1 MGGIRHPDPNQLVT
15 THNAPRQ
22 HLTVMWTNLTTLGP
36 RKRDGS
42 GGTALAQNEPIDRR
56 ERLRKLAL
64 ETIDLAKDPYFMH
77 NHLCSYECKFC
88 PTTRATLAHTL
99 GTKRQTNLAKR
110 AARETKDVVAHPQAN
125 KRKVVLFLILT
136 WWPSTLYQVI

>member
-1 MGGIRHPDPNQLVT
+1 
-15 THNAPRQ
+15 
-22 HLTVMWTNLTTLGP
+22 
-36 RKRDGS
+36 
-42 GGTALAQNEPIDRR
+42 
-56 ERLRKLAL
+56 
-64 ETIDLAKDPYFMH
+64 MH

-136 WWPSTLYQVI
+136 WWPSTLYQATKILSLKKKRRECQIEDEIN

>member
-1 MGGIRHPDPNQLVT
+1 
-15 THNAPRQ
+15 
-22 HLTVMWTNLTTLGP
+22 
-36 RKRDGS
+36 
-42 GGTALAQNEPIDRR
+42 
-56 ERLRKLAL
+56 
-64 ETIDLAKDPYFMH
+64 MH

-136 WWPSTLYQVI
+136 WWPSTLYQLMFPELKYSIRASHKSLKSEAGMC